1 MSQNAPSNKQSYVK
15 LFANTLVFA
24 IGQFGSKLLVLLLVP
39 LYTAALSP
47 DEYGTVDLIA
57 QTANILI
64 PIFSL
69 SAADAALRFGLD
81 TKCQD
86 KLKSI
91 YSTCLMMII
100 SGIAVMAALF
110 PLLSRMNYL
119 HGFSGILFAYVCTS
133 TLKLLNSTFTRALE
147 KVKLFAF
154 DGVMTTLS
162 MLLLNIL
169 FLIGFDWGMKGYL
182 LAIILSDLMSS
193 VFLFF
198 AAGLWQYISFRKP
211 DFTLLKSML
220 KYSVPLIPTTLL
232 WLITSI
238 SDRFIITYYHG
249 EYANGINSI
258 AYKIPTIL
266 TTIFT
271 MFSQAWNMSAI
282 TENKSEERES
292 FYTNVFSF
300 NQSFMYL
307 LAAGI
312 LLLIRPIT
320 YIWVDPAYYEAYL
333 YSPVLTIATV
343 FTNFNVFLGSV
354 YIAEKKTVR
363 SFLTSLCAGV
373 INIVLNFALIP
384 SMGILG
390 AAIATL
396 AAYFIVF
403 FYRLFDTRKL
413 IRFDYSMSKILLNTA
428 LLLAM
433 AFINRLDGW
442 WIYLVL
448 GAIFLVILALNFK
461 ELIKILML
469 ILPKKLLDKFP
480 FISKIAEKLQNI
492 SITKKKGQI

>member
-1 MSQNAPSNKQSYVK
+1 MAQGVPSNRQSYIK
-15 LFANTLVFA
+15 LFSNTLVFA
-24 IGQFGSKLLVLLLVP
+24 IGSFGSKLLVLLLVP

-47 DEYGTVDLIA
+47 DEFGTVDLIA

-81 TKCQD
+81 TKEPDQ
-86 KLKSI
+86 LKRI
-91 YSTCLMMII
+91 YSTCLGII
-100 SGIAVMAALF
+100 FCGILAMAAIF
-110 PLLSRMNYL
+110 PLLSKLEYL
-119 HGFSGILFAYVCTS
+119 HGFSIILFVYVCTS
-133 TLKLLNSTFTRALE
+133 TIKLLNSTFTRALE
-147 KVKLFAF
+147 KVKLFAL
-154 DGVMTTLS
+154 DGVVTTLA

-182 LAIILSDLMSS
+182 LAIILSDLMSA

-198 AAGLWQYISFRKP
+198 AAGLWRYLRIGKP
-211 DFTLLKSML
+211 DFSLAKSML
-220 KYSVPLIPTTLL
+220 KYSAPLIPTTLL

-238 SDRFIITYYHG
+238 SDRFIITAYHG

-282 TENKSEERES
+282 TENKSGERES

-312 LLLIRPIT
+312 LLLNRPIT

-333 YSPVLTIATV
+333 YSPVLTVATV

-363 SFLTSLCAGV
+363 SFLTSLSAGV
-373 INIVLNFALIP
+373 INIILNFALIP
-384 SMGILG
+384 KLGILG
-390 AAIATL
+390 AAIATFVS
-396 AAYFIVF
+396 YFAVF
-403 FYRLFDTRKL
+403 FYRLFDTRRL
-413 IRFDYSMSKILLNTA
+413 IRFDFSMAKIIINSSLI
-428 LLLAM
+428 LAM
-433 AFINRLDGW
+433 AFINRLNGW
-442 WIYLVL
+442 WIYAVL
-448 GAIFLVILALNFK
+448 GAIFIVILALNFK
-461 ELIKILML
+461 ELLNILLL
-469 ILPKKLLDKFP
+469 ITPKKLLDRLP
-480 FISKIAEKLQNI
+480 FITKIANKLLKLRINF
-492 SITKKKGQI
+492 KKG

>member
-1 MSQNAPSNKQSYVK
+1 MSQSTPSNSQSYLK
-15 LFANTLVFA
+15 LFSNTLVFA
-24 IGQFGSKLLVLLLVP
+24 IGSFGSKLLVLLLVP

-47 DEYGTVDLIA
+47 DEFGTVDLVA

-81 TKCQD
+81 TKAPD
-86 KLKSI
+86 KLRDI
-91 YSTCLMMII
+91 YSTCLGII
-100 SGIAVMAALF
+100 TCGIAVMAALF
-110 PLLSRMNYL
+110 PILARLEYL
-119 HGFSGILFAYVCTS
+119 NGFSVILFVYVCTS

-147 KVKLFAF
+147 KVKLFAL
-154 DGVMTTLS
+154 DGVITTLS

-182 LAIILSDLMSS
+182 LAIILSDLMSA

-198 AAGLWQYISFRKP
+198 AAGLWRYLSINRP
-211 DFTLLKSML
+211 DFELLKNML

-238 SDRFIITYYHG
+238 SDRFIITMYHG

-282 TENKSEERES
+282 TENRSEERES

-312 LLLIRPIT
+312 LLFSRPIT
-320 YIWVDPAYYEAYL
+320 YLWVDAAYYEAYL
-333 YSPVLTIATV
+333 YSPVLTVATV

-354 YIAEKKTVR
+354 YIAQKKTTR
-363 SFLTSLCAGV
+363 SFITSLAAGV
-373 INIVLNFALIP
+373 INIILNFALIP
-384 SMGILG
+384 KFGILG
-390 AAIATL
+390 AAVATF
-396 AAYFIVF
+396 AAYFAVF
-403 FYRLFDTRKL
+403 FYRLFDTRRL
-413 IRFDYSMSKILLNTA
+413 IRFDFSMAKILINSSLI
-428 LLLAM
+428 LAM

-442 WIYLVL
+442 WIYVL
-448 GAIFLVILALNFK
+448 LGVLFTVILALNFK
-461 ELIKILML
+461 ELLKIAMLITPKKIL
-469 ILPKKLLDKFP
+469 DRFP
-480 FISKIAEKLQNI
+480 FLTKNADKLTKLKINF
-492 SITKKKGQI
+492 KKG